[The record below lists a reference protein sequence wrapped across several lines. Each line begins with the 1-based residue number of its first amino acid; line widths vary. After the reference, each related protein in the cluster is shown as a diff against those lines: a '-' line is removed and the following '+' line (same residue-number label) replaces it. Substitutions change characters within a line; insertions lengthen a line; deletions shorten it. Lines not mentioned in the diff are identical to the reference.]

1 MRFLF
6 LLLFFSGC
14 SLLGGEDAP
23 PPPQKLTKFLEHPE
37 LCKPRR
43 ERFPFMVVWTVD
55 EAKFLAAKERNKKI
69 AVLPVD
75 LSYFEIEDDSAP
87 IEDRAEIAEYMRG
100 QFHEA
105 LQSEHMREFAV
116 VDNEGPGTFVVKL
129 ALIKLGRT
137 AVLGN
142 IASDVAGF
150 FIPGSQVVSTALS
163 MTGGAVVREFSS
175 GRIAIAMKF
184 LDGENNEL
192 LGEFFDERGDRSAL
206 LVNTGDYSE
215 YGNAKIN
222 IDDWSEEF
230 IELLSTPLQTK
241 VEGPSK
247 LALFLW

>member
-1 MRFLF
+1 MIRVLF
-6 LLLFFSGC
+6 VLFFFSGC

-23 PPPQKLTKFLEHPE
+23 PPHKLTRFLEHPE

-69 AVLPVD
+69 VVLPID

-87 IEDRAEIAEYMRG
+87 IEDRAEIAEYMRA
-100 QFHEA
+100 QFREA
-105 LQSEHMREFAV
+105 LQSDDMREIAL

-163 MTGGAVVREFSS
+163 MTGGAVAREFSS

-184 LDGENNEL
+184 LDGSNNEL

-206 LVNTGDYSE
+206 LMNTGDYSE

-230 IELLSTPLQTK
+230 IELLSTPIQTK